1 MATDFL
7 AKIPNN
13 LRVSCDI
20 YEYPGYQ
27 DVLDRRLYLSGAIS
41 YDNDAFSDPDVMSPE
56 DIVQYILQFNRE
68 DKELKPE
75 ERKPIRLYINSPG
88 GDIEQGFPIVSA
100 IQLSRTPV
108 YTINVGEW
116 ASMAFLIG
124 ITGHRRFSLPYM
136 QFLMHD
142 GSNFI
147 LGSTG
152 KVQDQADFNKRFEKE
167 VVKRHVLS
175 HSKIS
180 EKEYD
185 KRFRE
190 EWYMLPEDALEKGFI
205 DHVVTSLDEIF

>member
-1 MATDFL
+1 MTDYF
-7 AKIPNN
+7 KVPSD
-13 LRVSCDI
+13 LRITCDM
-20 YEYPGYQ
+20 YEYLGFK

-41 YDNDAFSDPDVMSPE
+41 YDDDAFSDPGMMSPE
-56 DIVQYILQFNRE
+56 DIVQYIFQFNRE
-68 DKELKPE
+68 DRGLKPE
-75 ERKPIRLYINSPG
+75 DRKPIRLYINSPG

-100 IQLSRTPV
+100 IQLSQTPIH
-108 YTINVGEW
+108 TINVGEW

-124 ITGHRRFSLPYM
+124 ITGHRRLSLPNM

-147 LGSTG
+147 HGSTG
-152 KVQDQADFNKRFEKE
+152 KVQDQADFNKRFEKD
-167 VVKRHVLS
+167 VVRRHVLS
-175 HSKIS
+175 HSKIT

-205 DHVVTSLDEIF
+205 DRIVESLDEIL